1 VTGPAHQAP
10 GIVARWAGRRRTAVC
25 GECGEPAAVAGT
37 SCALCGQ
44 LPGEPVGM
52 LATVI
57 DTPAGP
63 RLVIATRIGGGW
75 VPVRAVEATSEAL
88 RMVRRQHDT
97 GRATAAGGLW

>member
-1 VTGPAHQAP
+1 VTGPHHHTR
-10 GIVARWAGRRRTAVC
+10 GVVARWTGRRRTAVC
-25 GECGEPAAVAGT
+25 GECGEPAEVAGT
-37 SCALCGQ
+37 SCAGCGQ

-63 RLVIATRIGGGW
+63 RLVIAARAGNGW
-75 VPVRAVEATSEAL
+75 VPIRAVEATSEAL

-97 GRATAAGGLW
+97 GRAAAAGGLW